1 MSKVWMPL
9 YIGDYLADTA
19 HLDAAE
25 HGAYLLLMMHYWR
38 NGPLPKVH
46 KQLQQIAHLNG
57 RGSLQILRTVLA
69 FFDEHE
75 DAYYHKRIDEE
86 RQKAADNKEVQRK
99 RTEAA
104 RAKLQEK
111 RKSVTETVT
120 KSPSPSPSPVPTV
133 LKTPLPPSGGVEEA
147 KRIYSE
153 ATDGLDLPKPILT
166 DKTKRNLE
174 VTLKRYGLNAWREA
188 CDKIR
193 GSPHLRGENDRGWHV
208 TFGWLAEKAKFEKV
222 IEGRYDGR
230 NNNRSRAEEPHNR
243 QLETSRES
251 LAEAFGDGIR
261 PDGH

>member
-57 RGSLQILRTVLA
+57 RGSLQILRTVLT
-69 FFDEHE
+69 FFEERE
-75 DAYYHKRIDEE
+75 DAYYHKRIDQE
-86 RQKAADNKEVQRK
+86 RQKAADHKEAQRK

-120 KSPSPSPSPVPTV
+120 KSPSPSPSPLPSEDIGRAKSATTKRKTKIPQGFPGPAEIAWAIEHEHVPKETAEREAV
-133 LKTPLPPSGGVEEA
+133 KFRRDAEA
-147 KRIYSE
+147 KAKTFAMWDRAWQNWI
-153 ATDGLDLPKPILT
+153 TGGLEKGWIGQGPKQSQS
-166 DKTKRNLE
+166 DKDD
-174 VTLKRYGLNAWREA
+174 AAFREA
-188 CDKIR
+188 AR
-193 GSPHLRGENDRGWHV
+193 R
-208 TFGWLAEKAKFEKV
+208 
-222 IEGRYDGR
+222 IEA
-230 NNNRSRAEEPHNR
+230 S
-243 QLETSRES
+243 Q
-251 LAEAFGDGIR
+251 
-261 PDGH
+261 